1 MTCSSCVYAI
11 ESNIMKLKGMKSAVV
26 ALATERGKF
35 QFDPSITGP
44 RDIIDCINVSVT
56 EFIHPFHFVFSLS
69 VVSYFMFPFWIL
81 EYLTPYRKGE

>member
-1 MTCSSCVYAI
+1 MGMTCSSCVYAI
-11 ESNIMKLKGMKSAVV
+11 ESNIMKMKGMKSAVV

-56 EFIHPFHFVFSLS
+56 EFIHPFHWLFCFLLFLISFYPS
-69 VVSYFMFPFWIL
+69 GTWRP
-81 EYLTPYRKGE
+81 